1 MYELIL
7 MLQIERKGVRVK
19 NTLGVLKDGDAIKSE
34 EIVINVLSS
43 F

>member
-7 MLQIERKGVRVK
+7 MLQIERKGLGE
-19 NTLGVLKDGDAIKSE
+19 NPLGVLKDGDAIKSG